1 MDWKRLVQF
10 ALLSSSD
17 LEELCT
23 FIQKVL
29 HNSTCLFIPPEYLC
43 QATLLVNGACIEQYG
58 GG

>member
-29 HNSTCLFIPPEYLC
+29 HNSTCLFIPPEYLS
-43 QATLLVNGACIEQYG
+43 QATC
-58 GG
+58 